1 MTPPNLLKSMP
12 KLYLPVLFVICAAS
26 MLILSQSSC
35 VAKNEKPVF
44 RASTNLVPPFDV
56 AAIRAHNSKKAPK
69 KFVCREAPLPV
80 RDLYFNSMYDPES
93 ENASVVD
100 PEELKKYREDTKP
113 IHDLEV
119 GLVRNANAY
128 ILSSSADPAIAHCV
142 VNWLKLWASEDA
154 LLGKSNRMGE
164 FVRKWTLASIA
175 LSYLQVRESQSLS
188 KEDRQGVE
196 IWIKRLSE
204 RVMEDFSKNPQIN
217 SRRNNHMY
225 WAGWGV
231 ITASI
236 VLDDRK
242 MFDWGV
248 ETARIGIRQIQDD
261 GTLPLELAR
270 GPKAYNYHHYA
281 AIPLMMTASLAQK
294 NGVDLFRENNE
305 ALKRLARVLIDNI
318 ENQDYFEKLTGEKQN
333 LERTITSSNL
343 SWLEPYYNDSGDPD
357 ALMWLK
363 RFRPVKH
370 SRVGG
375 DATLLYGSK
384 DK

>member
-1 MTPPNLLKSMP
+1 M
-12 KLYLPVLFVICAAS
+12 I
-26 MLILSQSSC
+26 ILSQSSC
-35 VAKNEKPVF
+35 VAKNDKP
-44 RASTNLVPPFDV
+44 AHSPSESLMPPFDISDIK
-56 AAIRAHNSKKAPK
+56 ARHAQKNSKKFK
-69 KFVCREAPLPV
+69 CREAPLPV
-80 RDLYFNSMYDPES
+80 RDLFFNSMYDPES

-100 PEELKKYREDTKP
+100 PQELKKYREETKP

-128 ILSSSADPAIAHCV
+128 LLSSSSDPAIANCV
-142 VNWLKLWASEDA
+142 VNWLNLWAAEEA
-154 LLGKSNRMGE
+154 LLGESNRMGE
-164 FVRKWTLASIA
+164 FVRKWTLSSVA
-175 LSYLQVRESQSLS
+175 LSYMQVRDSQSLS
-188 KEDRQGVE
+188 AEDRQDVE
-196 IWIKRLSE
+196 RWIKQVAE
-204 RVMEDFSKNPQIN
+204 RVMKDFSKNPQIN

-231 ITASI
+231 ITAAV
-236 VLDDRK
+236 VLDDKK

-248 ETARIGIRQIQDD
+248 ETARIGIRQIQKD

-294 NGVDLFRENNE
+294 NGVDLFQENDE
-305 ALKRLARVLIDNI
+305 ALKRLARVLIENLD
-318 ENQDYFEKLTGEKQN
+318 NQDYFEKLTGEKQN

-343 SWLEPYYNDSGDPD
+343 SWMEPYYNYYHDPE
-357 ALMWLK
+357 ALKWLK
-363 RFRPVKH
+363 KFRPVKH